1 MTHFKLNKKKHSQK
15 KMARYM
21 RVYRMKNPEYVLRGQ
36 QQRNQ
41 IRIKLLEMLG
51 NSKCCN
57 CGYDKD
63 IRALHLDH
71 LNGKGSDEVR
81 LFGSFFKMYNY
92 YYKNPTI
99 AIIKLQVLCANCN
112 MIKQHNKQEWKSPTR
127 IEVNGK

>member
-1 MTHFKLNKKKHSQK
+1 MTHFRLNKIEYSQK
-15 KMARYM
+15 PDAVYM
-21 RVYRMKNPEYVLRGQ
+21 RQYRKNNPEYVLKDK

-41 IRIKLLEMLG
+41 IRVKLLEILG
-51 NSKCCN
+51 GAKCCN

-63 IRALHLDH
+63 VRALHLDH

-81 LFGSFFKMYNY
+81 LFGSFSKMYNY

-112 MIKQHNKQEWKSPTR
+112 TIKQHIKQEWKSPW
-127 IEVNGK
+127 